1 MFEFLFSYPSRVYEK
16 GQFVLLG
23 GWPVW
28 AWALLALA
36 LAAALA
42 WPYFRDL
49 GNTEIRVKGWHAGV
63 LWALQA
69 AMAVL
74 LLSLLWQPALLVAT
88 LKSQQNVVAVMV
100 DDSKSMSIADES
112 GGKTRAATAKEI
124 LNAGL
129 LEQLRKQFQVRMY
142 KVGRSL
148 ERLEK
153 TDDILATQTAT
164 RISDALRG
172 VAAESASVPLGAIVL
187 LSDGG
192 DNAGGIDLAT
202 ISEVRSRRIPVHTVG
217 LGREKYDHDLEIM
230 AVDVPARALA
240 DSRITAQVTL
250 RHSGYSKTKVNLTLR
265 DGTKILGQQTIVL
278 RADGEPQTESILF
291 NAGPAGPK
299 ALQIGVAP
307 LENEENRA
315 NNQVTR
321 LVNVEATKPRILY
334 IEGEPKWEYKFIRRA
349 LEEDK
354 TVSITSML
362 RTTQNKIYRQG
373 VAEPKE
379 LENGFPDKAEDL
391 FQYHG
396 LIIGGVEIGYFTVA
410 QQEMIRQFVD
420 RRGGGLL
427 FLGGRN
433 ALSDGGWGK
442 SGLLDLVPVTI
453 SDRRDTFKRERAKV
467 YLAAGGR
474 DSLIARLVENPE
486 ANVERWKQL
495 PEVENYQE
503 TGAAKPGAVVLAE
516 FLAGGKRWPLL
527 ATQNYGRGRSAI
539 LATSGTWRW
548 QMVQPLEDKSHEV
561 FWAQLCRWLVTASPP
576 RVLSSTPKQVLT
588 DETKV
593 QIRAEVRD
601 KTYLPVSDAK
611 VQARVLLPDGSSELV
626 EMRPE
631 PMAAGQYAAMWD
643 AEKPGAYVAEIV
655 AKRGEEELGTDLFNF
670 RREDGVAENF
680 GSEQNREL
688 LEKLS
693 AQTGGVYYSRGDA
706 SKLAKD
712 ISYSE
717 AGITVRE
724 AKDLW
729 NLPIVFLMILLLR
742 ATEWMLRRKWGV
754 V

>member
-1 MFEFLFSYPSRVYEK
+1 MFEFFFSYPARIYEK

-23 GWPVW
+23 GWPIWVLG
-28 AWALLALA
+28 LLALLIA
-36 LAAALA
+36 LALA
-42 WPYFRDL
+42 WPYFQSRRDAA
-49 GNTEIRVKGWHAGV
+49 IRVKGWHAGV

-69 AMAVL
+69 AMAIL

-88 LKSQQNVVAVMV
+88 LKPQQNVVAVIV
-100 DDSKSMSIADES
+100 DDSKSMAIADE
-112 GGKTRAATAKEI
+112 GKTRAAAAKEI

-129 LEQLRKQFQVRMY
+129 LDALKKQFQVRLY

-153 TDDILATQTAT
+153 VDDLQATQTAT
-164 RISDALRG
+164 RLSDALRG
-172 VAAESASVPLGAIVL
+172 VAAESASVPVGAIIL

-192 DNAGGIDLAT
+192 DNSGGIDLAT

-217 LGREKYDHDLEIM
+217 LGREKYDRDLEIVS
-230 AVDVPARALA
+230 VDVPSRALA

-250 RHSGYSKTKVNLTLR
+250 RQTGYSKNKVTLTLR
-265 DGTKILGQQTIVL
+265 DGTKILGQQTMVL
-278 RADGEPQTESILF
+278 KADGEPQTESILF

-307 LENEENRA
+307 LDNEENRA

-379 LENGFPDKAEDL
+379 LEGGFPDKAEEL
-391 FQYHG
+391 FQYQG

-410 QQEMIRQFVD
+410 QQELIRQFVD

-433 ALSDGGWGK
+433 ALSDGGWGR

-453 SDRRDTFKRERAKV
+453 TDRRDTFKRQRAKV
-467 YLAAGGR
+467 QLALGGR
-474 DSLIARLVENPE
+474 DSLITRLVENPE

-495 PEVENYQE
+495 PEVENFQE
-503 TGAAKPGAVVLAE
+503 TGAPKPGAMVLAE
-516 FLAGGKRWPLL
+516 FLAGGKAWPLL

-539 LATSGTWRW
+539 LASAGTWRW
-548 QMVQPLEDKSHEV
+548 QMLQPLEDKTHEV
-561 FWAQLCRWLVTASPP
+561 FWAQLCRWLVTASPA
-576 RVLSSTPKQVLT
+576 RVMASTPKQVLT

-601 KTYLPVSDAK
+601 KTFLPVSDAK
-611 VQARVLLPDGSSELV
+611 VQARVLLPDGSSEMI
-626 EMRPE
+626 EMRAE
-631 PMAAGQYAAMWD
+631 PMSAGQYVATWD

-670 RREDGVAENF
+670 RREDGIAENF

-693 AQTGGVYYSRGDA
+693 SQTGGVYYTRA
-706 SKLAKD
+706 NAEKLAKD
-712 ISYSE
+712 VSYSE

-729 NLPIVFLMILLLR
+729 NLPIVFFMILLLR

>member
-1 MFEFLFSYPSRVYEK
+1 MFEFLFSYPARIYEK
-16 GQFVLLG
+16 GQFVLLS
-23 GWPVW
+23 GWPIWV
-28 AWALLALA
+28 LGLMALA
-36 LAAALA
+36 LAMALA
-42 WPYFRDL
+42 WPYIQSRRDAA
-49 GNTEIRVKGWHAGV
+49 IRVKGWHAGV

-69 AMAVL
+69 AMALL

-88 LKSQQNVVAVMV
+88 LKPQQNVVAVIV
-100 DDSKSMSIADES
+100 DDSKSMAIADE
-112 GGKTRAATAKEI
+112 GKTRSAAAKEI

-129 LEQLRKQFQVRMY
+129 LDALKKQFQVRLY

-153 TDDILATQTAT
+153 VDDLQATQTAT
-164 RISDALRG
+164 RLSDALRG
-172 VAAESASVPLGAIVL
+172 VAAESASVPVGAIIL

-217 LGREKYDHDLEIM
+217 LGREKYDRDLEI
-230 AVDVPARALA
+230 VSVEVPPRALA

-250 RHSGYSKTKVNLTLR
+250 RQTGYSKSKVTLTLR
-265 DGTKILGQQTIVL
+265 DGTRILGQQSIVL
-278 RADGEPQTESILF
+278 KADGEPQTESVLF

-321 LVNVEATKPRILY
+321 LVNVEALKPRILY
-334 IEGEPKWEYKFIRRA
+334 IEGEPKWEFKFIRRA

-379 LENGFPDKAEDL
+379 LESGFPDKAEDL
-391 FQYHG
+391 FQYQG
-396 LIIGGVEIGYFTVA
+396 LIIGGVEIGYFTLA
-410 QQEMIRQFVD
+410 QQELIRQFVD

-433 ALSDGGWGK
+433 ALSDGGWGR

-453 SDRRDTFKRERAKV
+453 TDRRDTFKRERAKV
-467 YLAAGGR
+467 ELAVGGR
-474 DSLIARLVENPE
+474 DSLITRLVENPD

-495 PEVENYQE
+495 PEVDNYQE
-503 TGAAKPGAVVLAE
+503 TGAPKPGAVVLAE

-539 LATSGTWRW
+539 LASAGTWRW
-548 QMVQPLEDKSHEV
+548 QMLQPIEDKTHEV
-561 FWAQLCRWLVTASPP
+561 FWAQLCRWLVTASPA
-576 RVLSSTPKQVLT
+576 RVMASTPKQVLT

-601 KTYLPVSDAK
+601 KTFLPVSDAK
-611 VQARVLLPDGSSELV
+611 VQARVMLPDGSAELV

-631 PMAAGQYAAMWD
+631 PLSAGQYVAMWD
-643 AEKPGAYVAEIV
+643 AGKPGAYVAEIV
-655 AKRGEEELGTDLFNF
+655 AKRGTEELGTDLFNF
-670 RREDGVAENF
+670 RREDGIAENF
-680 GSEQNREL
+680 GSEQNRDL

-693 AQTGGVYYSRGDA
+693 SQTGGVYYTRA
-706 SKLAKD
+706 NAAKLAQD
-712 ISYSE
+712 VSYSE

-729 NLPIVFLMILLLR
+729 NLPIVFFMILLLR

>member
-1 MFEFLFSYPSRVYEK
+1 MFEFLFSYPARVYEK
-16 GQFVLLG
+16 GQFVLLA
-23 GWPVW
+23 GWP
-28 AWALLALA
+28 AWALGLLGLA

-42 WPYFRDL
+42 WPYIKSRRDS
-49 GNTEIRVKGWHAGV
+49 EVRVKGWQAGV
-63 LWALQA
+63 LWGLQA
-69 AMAVL
+69 AMALL

-88 LKSQQNVVAVMV
+88 LKPQQNVVAVIV
-100 DDSKSMSIADES
+100 DDSKSMAIADES
-112 GGKTRAATAKEI
+112 GSQTRAAAAKEI

-129 LEQLRKQFQVRMY
+129 LDELKKQFQVRLY

-153 TDDILATQTAT
+153 VDDLQATQTAT
-164 RISDALRG
+164 RLSDSLRG
-172 VAAESASVPLGAIVL
+172 VAAESASVPVGAIVL

-192 DNAGGIDLAT
+192 DNAGGIDLST
-202 ISEVRSRRIPVHTVG
+202 ISEVRARRIPVHTVG
-217 LGREKYDHDLEIM
+217 LGREKYDRDLEIVS
-230 AVDVPARALA
+230 VDVPARALA

-250 RHSGYSKTKVNLTLR
+250 RQTGYSKSKITLTLR
-265 DGTKILGQQTIVL
+265 DGSKILGQQQMVL
-278 RADGEPQTESILF
+278 KADGEPQTESILF

-307 LENEENRA
+307 LDNEENRA

-334 IEGEPKWEYKFIRRA
+334 IEGEPKWEYKFLRRA
-349 LEEDK
+349 LEDDK

-373 VAEPKE
+373 IADPKE
-379 LENGFPDKAEDL
+379 LESGFPDKAEDL

-433 ALSDGGWGK
+433 ALSDGGWGR

-453 SDRRDTFKRERAKV
+453 TDRRDTFKRDRAKV
-467 YLAAGGR
+467 ELAVGGR
-474 DSLIARLVENPE
+474 DSLITRLVENPD
-486 ANVERWKQL
+486 ANVERWKKL
-495 PEVENYQE
+495 PELENYQE

-516 FLAGGKRWPLL
+516 SIIGGKRWPLL

-539 LATSGTWRW
+539 LASAGTWRW
-548 QMVQPLEDKSHEV
+548 QMLQPLEDKSHEV

-576 RVLSSTPKQVLT
+576 RVLSSTPRQVLT

-611 VQARVLLPDGSSELV
+611 VEARILLPDGSAEMI

-631 PMAAGQYAAMWD
+631 PMAAGQYTATWD

-655 AKRGEEELGTDLFNF
+655 AKRGDEELGSDLFNF

-693 AQTGGVYYSRGDA
+693 SQTGGVYYPRADA
-706 SKLAKD
+706 ARLAKEV
-712 ISYSE
+712 SYSE

-729 NLPIVFLMILLLR
+729 NLPIIFLVILLLR
-742 ATEWMLRRKWGV
+742 ASEWMLRRKWGV

>member
-28 AWALLALA
+28 ALILSGLAFAAL
-36 LAAALA
+36 LA
-42 WPYFRDL
+42 WPYFRSRRDSA
-49 GNTEIRVKGWHAGV
+49 IRVKGWHSVV
-63 LWALQA
+63 LWCLQA
-69 AMAVL
+69 AMALL

-88 LKSQQNVVAVMV
+88 LKPQQNVVAVIV
-100 DDSKSMSIADES
+100 DDSKSMAIADE
-112 GGKTRAATAKEI
+112 GGKTRATAARDI

-129 LEQLRKQFQVRMY
+129 LRDLKKQFQVRLY

-148 ERLEK
+148 ERLDKVE
-153 TDDILATQTAT
+153 DVQAGQTAT
-164 RISDALRG
+164 HLSDALRG

-192 DNAGGIDLAT
+192 DNAGGIDLGT
-202 ISEVRSRRIPVHTVG
+202 ISEVRSRRIPIHTVG
-217 LGREKYDHDLEIM
+217 LGREKYDRDLEIVS
-230 AVDVPARALA
+230 VDVPARALA

-250 RHSGYSKTKVNLTLR
+250 RQTGYTKSKVMLTLR
-265 DGTKILGQQTIVL
+265 DGSKILGQQQVVL
-278 RADGEPQTESILF
+278 KQDGEPQTESVLF

-299 ALQIGVAP
+299 ALQIGIAP

-334 IEGEPKWEYKFIRRA
+334 IEGEPKWEFKFIRRA
-349 LEEDK
+349 LEDDK
-354 TVSITSML
+354 TVSIASML

-373 VAEPKE
+373 IAEPKE

-391 FQYHG
+391 FQYQG

-410 QQEMIRQFVD
+410 QQELIRQFVD

-433 ALSDGGWGK
+433 GLSDGGWGK
-442 SGLLDLVPVTI
+442 SGLLDIIPVTI

-467 YLAAGGR
+467 ELAVGGR
-474 DSLIARLVENPE
+474 DSLITRLVENPD
-486 ANVERWKQL
+486 ANVERWKHL

-503 TGAAKPGAVVLAE
+503 TGAPKPGAMVLAE
-516 FLAGGKRWPLL
+516 AIIGGKRWPLL

-539 LATSGTWRW
+539 LASAGTWRW
-548 QMVQPLEDKSHEV
+548 QMLQPIEDKSHEV
-561 FWAQLCRWLVTASPP
+561 FWAQLCRWLVTSSPP
-576 RVLSSTPKQVLT
+576 RVLSSTPRQVLT

-611 VQARVLLPDGSSELV
+611 VEARVMLPDGTAEMV

-631 PMAAGQYAAMWD
+631 PMAAGQYTATWD

-655 AKRGEEELGTDLFNF
+655 AKRGDEDLGSDLFNF
-670 RREDGVAENF
+670 RREDGVAESF
-680 GSEQNREL
+680 GSEQNKEL

-693 AQTGGVYYSRGDA
+693 SQTGGVYYSA
-706 SKLAKD
+706 ANAAKLAKD
-712 ISYSE
+712 VSYSE

-729 NLPIVFLMILLLR
+729 NLPIVFFMILLLR
-742 ATEWMLRRKWGV
+742 GSEWMLRRKWGV

>member
-1 MFEFLFSYPSRVYEK
+1 MFEFLFSYPARVYEK

-28 AWALLALA
+28 ILGLLAVGCA
-36 LAAALA
+36 LGLA
-42 WPYFRDL
+42 WPHFRSRHD
-49 GNTEIRVKGWHAGV
+49 GDVRVKGWRAGV

-69 AMAVL
+69 AMAIL

-88 LKSQQNVVAVMV
+88 LKPQQNVVAVVV
-100 DDSKSMSIADES
+100 DDSKSMSIADA
-112 GGKTRAATAKEI
+112 GGKTRANAARDI

-129 LEQLRKQFQVRMY
+129 LDELKKQFQVRLY

-148 ERLEK
+148 ERLDK
-153 TDDILATQTAT
+153 VDDIQAAQTAT
-164 RISDALRG
+164 RLSDSLRG

-217 LGREKYDHDLEIM
+217 LGREKYDHDLEIV
-230 AVDVPARALA
+230 AAEVPARALA
-240 DSRITAQVTL
+240 DSRITAQVTI
-250 RHSGYSKTKVNLTLR
+250 RQNGYTNNKVVLTLK
-265 DGTKILGQQTIVL
+265 DGTRVLGQQTMVL
-278 RADGEPQTESILF
+278 KADGEPQTESILF
-291 NAGPAGPK
+291 NSGPAGPK
-299 ALQIGVAP
+299 ALQIGVTP
-307 LENEENRA
+307 FGDEENRA
-315 NNQVTR
+315 NNFVTR

-349 LEEDK
+349 LEDDK

-373 VAEPKE
+373 VADPKE

-396 LIIGGVEIGYFTVA
+396 LIVGGVEIGYFSVA
-410 QQEMIRQFVD
+410 QQEMLRQFVD

-433 ALSDGGWGK
+433 ALSDGGWGR

-453 SDRRDTFKRERAKV
+453 SDRRDTFKRDRAKV
-467 YLAAGGR
+467 ELAVTGR
-474 DSLIARLVENPE
+474 DSLITRLIENPD
-486 ANVERWKQL
+486 ANAERWKKL
-495 PEVENYQE
+495 PEIENYQE
-503 TGAAKPGAVVLAE
+503 TGTPKPGAMVLAE
-516 FLAGGKRWPLL
+516 LLAPGGKRWPLL

-539 LATSGTWRW
+539 LASAGTWRW
-548 QMVQPLEDKSHEV
+548 QMVQPLEDQTHEV
-561 FWAQLCRWLVTASPP
+561 FWAQLCRWLVTSSPP
-576 RVLSSTPKQVLT
+576 RVLASTPKQVLT

-601 KTYLPVSDAK
+601 KTFLPVSDAK
-611 VQARVLLPDGSSELV
+611 VEARVMLPDGNAAMV

-631 PMAAGQYAAMWD
+631 PISAGQYTATWD

-655 AKRGEEELGTDLFNF
+655 AKRGDEELGTDLFNF
-670 RREDGVAENF
+670 RREDGIAENF

-693 AQTGGVYYSRGDA
+693 SQTGGVYYTAADA
-706 SKLAKD
+706 AKLAKD

-729 NLPIVFLMILLLR
+729 NLPFVFFVILLLR
-742 ATEWMLRRKWGV
+742 ASEWMLRRKWGV

>member
-1 MFEFLFSYPSRVYEK
+1 MFEFLFSYPARIYEK
-16 GQFVLLG
+16 GQFVLLS
-23 GWPVW
+23 GWPIWV
-28 AWALLALA
+28 LGLMALA
-36 LAAALA
+36 LAMALA
-42 WPYFRDL
+42 WPYIQSRRDAA
-49 GNTEIRVKGWHAGV
+49 IRVKGWHAGV

-69 AMAVL
+69 AMALL

-88 LKSQQNVVAVMV
+88 LKPQQNVVAVIV
-100 DDSKSMSIADES
+100 DDSKSMAIADE
-112 GGKTRAATAKEI
+112 GKTRSAAAKEI

-129 LEQLRKQFQVRMY
+129 LDALKKQFQVRLY

-153 TDDILATQTAT
+153 VDDLQATQTAT
-164 RISDALRG
+164 RLSDALRG
-172 VAAESASVPLGAIVL
+172 VAAESASVPVGAIIL

-217 LGREKYDHDLEIM
+217 LGREKYDRDLEI
-230 AVDVPARALA
+230 VSVEVPPRALA

-250 RHSGYSKTKVNLTLR
+250 RQTGYSKSKVTLTLR
-265 DGTKILGQQTIVL
+265 DGTRILGQQSIVL
-278 RADGEPQTESILF
+278 KADGEPQTESVLF

-321 LVNVEATKPRILY
+321 LVNVEALKPRILY
-334 IEGEPKWEYKFIRRA
+334 IEGEPKWEFKFIRRA
-349 LEEDK
+349 LEEDT

-379 LENGFPDKAEDL
+379 LESGFPDKAEDL
-391 FQYHG
+391 FQYQG
-396 LIIGGVEIGYFTVA
+396 LIIGGVEIGYFTLA
-410 QQEMIRQFVD
+410 QQELIRQFVD

-433 ALSDGGWGK
+433 ALSDGGWGR

-453 SDRRDTFKRERAKV
+453 TDRRDTFKRERAKV
-467 YLAAGGR
+467 ELAVGGR
-474 DSLIARLVENPE
+474 DSLITRLVENPD

-495 PEVENYQE
+495 PEVDNYQE
-503 TGAAKPGAVVLAE
+503 TGAPKPGAVVLAE

-539 LATSGTWRW
+539 LASAGTWRW
-548 QMVQPLEDKSHEV
+548 QMLQPIEDKTHEV
-561 FWAQLCRWLVTASPP
+561 FWAQLCRWLVTASPA
-576 RVLSSTPKQVLT
+576 RVMASTPKQVLT

-601 KTYLPVSDAK
+601 KTFLPVSDAK
-611 VQARVLLPDGSSELV
+611 VQARVMLPDGSAELV

-631 PMAAGQYAAMWD
+631 PLSAGQYVAMWD
-643 AEKPGAYVAEIV
+643 AGKPGAYVAEIV
-655 AKRGEEELGTDLFNF
+655 AKRGTEELGTDLFNF
-670 RREDGVAENF
+670 RREDGIAENF
-680 GSEQNREL
+680 GSEQNRDL

-693 AQTGGVYYSRGDA
+693 SQTGGVYYTRA
-706 SKLAKD
+706 NAAKLAQD
-712 ISYSE
+712 VSYSE

-729 NLPIVFLMILLLR
+729 NLPIVFFMILSLR

>member
-1 MFEFLFSYPSRVYEK
+1 MFEFLFSYPARIYEK
-16 GQFVLLG
+16 GQFVLLS
-23 GWPVW
+23 GWPIWV
-28 AWALLALA
+28 LGLMALA
-36 LAAALA
+36 LAMALA
-42 WPYFRDL
+42 WPYIQSRRDAA
-49 GNTEIRVKGWHAGV
+49 IRVKGWHAGV

-69 AMAVL
+69 AMALL

-88 LKSQQNVVAVMV
+88 LKPQQNVVAVIV
-100 DDSKSMSIADES
+100 DDSKSMAIADE
-112 GGKTRAATAKEI
+112 GKTRSAAAKEI

-129 LEQLRKQFQVRMY
+129 LDALKKQFQVRLY

-153 TDDILATQTAT
+153 VDDLQATQTAT
-164 RISDALRG
+164 RLSDALRG
-172 VAAESASVPLGAIVL
+172 VAAESASVPVGAIIL

-217 LGREKYDHDLEIM
+217 LGREKYDRDLEI
-230 AVDVPARALA
+230 VSVEVPPRALA

-250 RHSGYSKTKVNLTLR
+250 RQTGYSKSKVTLTLR
-265 DGTKILGQQTIVL
+265 DGTRILGQQSIVL
-278 RADGEPQTESILF
+278 KADGEPQTESVLF

-321 LVNVEATKPRILY
+321 LVNVEALKPRILY
-334 IEGEPKWEYKFIRRA
+334 IEGEPKWEFKFIRRA
-349 LEEDK
+349 LEEDT

-379 LENGFPDKAEDL
+379 LESGFPDKAEDL
-391 FQYHG
+391 FQYQG
-396 LIIGGVEIGYFTVA
+396 LIIGGVEIGYFTLA
-410 QQEMIRQFVD
+410 QQELIRQFVD

-433 ALSDGGWGK
+433 ALSDGGWGR

-453 SDRRDTFKRERAKV
+453 TDRRDTFKRERAKV
-467 YLAAGGR
+467 ELAVGGR
-474 DSLIARLVENPE
+474 DSLITRLVENPD

-495 PEVENYQE
+495 PEVDNYQE
-503 TGAAKPGAVVLAE
+503 TGAPKPGAVVLAE

-539 LATSGTWRW
+539 LASAGTWRW
-548 QMVQPLEDKSHEV
+548 QMLQPIEDKTHEV
-561 FWAQLCRWLVTASPP
+561 FWAQLCRWLVTASPA
-576 RVLSSTPKQVLT
+576 RVMASTPKQVLT

-601 KTYLPVSDAK
+601 KTFLPVSDAK
-611 VQARVLLPDGSSELV
+611 VQARVMLPDGSAELV

-631 PMAAGQYAAMWD
+631 PLSAGQYVAMWD
-643 AEKPGAYVAEIV
+643 AGKPGAYVAEIV
-655 AKRGEEELGTDLFNF
+655 AKRGTEELGTDLFNF
-670 RREDGVAENF
+670 RREDGIAENF
-680 GSEQNREL
+680 ASEQNRDL

-693 AQTGGVYYSRGDA
+693 SQTGGVYYTRA
-706 SKLAKD
+706 NAAKLAQD
-712 ISYSE
+712 VSYSE

-729 NLPIVFLMILLLR
+729 NLPIVFFMILSLR

>member
-1 MFEFLFSYPSRVYEK
+1 MFEFLFSYPARIYEK
-16 GQFVLLG
+16 GQFVLLS
-23 GWPVW
+23 GWPIWV
-28 AWALLALA
+28 LGLMALA
-36 LAAALA
+36 LAMALA
-42 WPYFRDL
+42 WPYIQSRRDAA
-49 GNTEIRVKGWHAGV
+49 IRVKGWHAGV

-69 AMAVL
+69 AMALL

-88 LKSQQNVVAVMV
+88 LKPQQNVVAVIV
-100 DDSKSMSIADES
+100 DDSKSMAIADE
-112 GGKTRAATAKEI
+112 GKTRSAAAKEI
-124 LNAGL
+124 LHAGL
-129 LEQLRKQFQVRMY
+129 LDALKKQFQVRLY

-153 TDDILATQTAT
+153 VDDLQATQTAT
-164 RISDALRG
+164 RLSDALRG
-172 VAAESASVPLGAIVL
+172 VAAESASVPVGAIIL

-217 LGREKYDHDLEIM
+217 LGREKYDRDLEI
-230 AVDVPARALA
+230 VSVEVPPRALA

-250 RHSGYSKTKVNLTLR
+250 RQTGYSKSKVTLTLR
-265 DGTKILGQQTIVL
+265 DGTRILGQQSIVL
-278 RADGEPQTESILF
+278 KADGEPQTESVLF

-321 LVNVEATKPRILY
+321 LVNVEALKPRILY
-334 IEGEPKWEYKFIRRA
+334 IEGEPKWEFKFIRRA
-349 LEEDK
+349 LEEDT

-379 LENGFPDKAEDL
+379 LESGFPDKAEDL
-391 FQYHG
+391 FQYQG
-396 LIIGGVEIGYFTVA
+396 LIIGGVEIGYFTLA
-410 QQEMIRQFVD
+410 QQELIRQFVD

-433 ALSDGGWGK
+433 ALSDGGWGR

-453 SDRRDTFKRERAKV
+453 TDRRDTFKRERAKV
-467 YLAAGGR
+467 ELAVGGR
-474 DSLIARLVENPE
+474 DSLITRLVENPD

-495 PEVENYQE
+495 PEVDNYQE
-503 TGAAKPGAVVLAE
+503 TGAPKPGAVVLAE

-539 LATSGTWRW
+539 LASAGTWRW
-548 QMVQPLEDKSHEV
+548 QMLQPIEDKTHEV
-561 FWAQLCRWLVTASPP
+561 FWAQLCRWLVTASPA
-576 RVLSSTPKQVLT
+576 RVMASTPKQVLT

-601 KTYLPVSDAK
+601 KTFLPVSDAK
-611 VQARVLLPDGSSELV
+611 VQARVMLPDGSAELV

-631 PMAAGQYAAMWD
+631 PLSAGQYVAMWD
-643 AEKPGAYVAEIV
+643 AGKPGAYVAEIV
-655 AKRGEEELGTDLFNF
+655 AKRGTEELGTDLFNF
-670 RREDGVAENF
+670 RREDGIAENF
-680 GSEQNREL
+680 GSEQNRDL

-693 AQTGGVYYSRGDA
+693 SQTGGVYYTRA
-706 SKLAKD
+706 NAAKLAQD
-712 ISYSE
+712 VSYSE

-729 NLPIVFLMILLLR
+729 NLPIVFFMILSLR

>member
-1 MFEFLFSYPSRVYEK
+1 MFEFLFSYPARIYEK
-16 GQFVLLG
+16 GQFVLLS
-23 GWPVW
+23 GWPIWV
-28 AWALLALA
+28 LGLMALA
-36 LAAALA
+36 LAMALA
-42 WPYFRDL
+42 WPYIQSRRDAA
-49 GNTEIRVKGWHAGV
+49 IRVKGWHAGV

-69 AMAVL
+69 AMALL

-88 LKSQQNVVAVMV
+88 LKPQQNVVAVIV
-100 DDSKSMSIADES
+100 DDSKSMAIADE
-112 GGKTRAATAKEI
+112 GKTRSAAAKEI

-129 LEQLRKQFQVRMY
+129 LDALKKQFQVRLY

-153 TDDILATQTAT
+153 VDDLQATQTAT
-164 RISDALRG
+164 RLSDALRG
-172 VAAESASVPLGAIVL
+172 VAAESASVPVGAIIL

-217 LGREKYDHDLEIM
+217 LGREKYDRDLEI
-230 AVDVPARALA
+230 VSVEVPPRALA

-250 RHSGYSKTKVNLTLR
+250 RQTGYSKSKVTLTLR
-265 DGTKILGQQTIVL
+265 DGTRILGQQSIVL
-278 RADGEPQTESILF
+278 KADGEPQTESVLF

-321 LVNVEATKPRILY
+321 LVNVEALKPRILY
-334 IEGEPKWEYKFIRRA
+334 IEGEPKWEFKFIRRA
-349 LEEDK
+349 LEEDT

-379 LENGFPDKAEDL
+379 LESGFPDKAEDL
-391 FQYHG
+391 FQYQG
-396 LIIGGVEIGYFTVA
+396 LIIGGVEIGYFTLA
-410 QQEMIRQFVD
+410 QQELIRQFVD

-433 ALSDGGWGK
+433 ALSDGGWGR

-453 SDRRDTFKRERAKV
+453 TDRRDTFKRERAKV
-467 YLAAGGR
+467 ELAVGGR
-474 DSLIARLVENPE
+474 DSLITRLVENPD

-495 PEVENYQE
+495 PEVDNYQE
-503 TGAAKPGAVVLAE
+503 TGAPKPGAVVLAE

-539 LATSGTWRW
+539 LASAGTWRW
-548 QMVQPLEDKSHEV
+548 QMLQPIEDKTHEV
-561 FWAQLCRWLVTASPP
+561 FWAQLCRWLVTASPA
-576 RVLSSTPKQVLT
+576 RVMASTPKQVLT

-601 KTYLPVSDAK
+601 KSFLPVSDAK
-611 VQARVLLPDGSSELV
+611 VQARVMLPDGSAELV

-631 PMAAGQYAAMWD
+631 PLSAGQYVATWD

-655 AKRGEEELGTDLFNF
+655 AKRGTEELGTDLFNF
-670 RREDGVAENF
+670 RREDGIAENF
-680 GSEQNREL
+680 GSEQNRDL

-693 AQTGGVYYSRGDA
+693 SQTGGVYYTRA
-706 SKLAKD
+706 NAAKLAKD
-712 ISYSE
+712 VSYSE

-729 NLPIVFLMILLLR
+729 NLPIVFFMILSLR

>member
-1 MFEFLFSYPSRVYEK
+1 MFEFLFSYPARIYEK
-16 GQFVLLG
+16 GQFVLLS
-23 GWPVW
+23 GWPIWV
-28 AWALLALA
+28 LGLMALA
-36 LAAALA
+36 LAMALA
-42 WPYFRDL
+42 WPYIQSRRDAA
-49 GNTEIRVKGWHAGV
+49 IRVKGWHAGV

-69 AMAVL
+69 AMALL

-88 LKSQQNVVAVMV
+88 LKPQQNVVAVIV
-100 DDSKSMSIADES
+100 DDSKSMAIADE
-112 GGKTRAATAKEI
+112 GKTRSAAAKEI

-129 LEQLRKQFQVRMY
+129 LDALKKQFQVRLY

-153 TDDILATQTAT
+153 VDDLQATQTAT
-164 RISDALRG
+164 RLSDALRG
-172 VAAESASVPLGAIVL
+172 VAAESASVPVGAIIL

-217 LGREKYDHDLEIM
+217 LGREKYDRDLEI
-230 AVDVPARALA
+230 VSVEVPPRALA

-250 RHSGYSKTKVNLTLR
+250 RQTGYSKSKVTLTLR
-265 DGTKILGQQTIVL
+265 DGTRILGQQSIVL
-278 RADGEPQTESILF
+278 KADGEPQTESVLF

-321 LVNVEATKPRILY
+321 LVNVEALKPRILY
-334 IEGEPKWEYKFIRRA
+334 IEGEPKWEFKFIRRA
-349 LEEDK
+349 LEEDT

-379 LENGFPDKAEDL
+379 LESGFPDKAEDL
-391 FQYHG
+391 FQYQG
-396 LIIGGVEIGYFTVA
+396 LIIGGVEIGYFTLA
-410 QQEMIRQFVD
+410 QQELIRQFVD

-433 ALSDGGWGK
+433 ALSDGGWGR

-453 SDRRDTFKRERAKV
+453 TDRRDTFKRERAKV
-467 YLAAGGR
+467 ELAVGGR
-474 DSLIARLVENPE
+474 DSLITRLVENPD

-495 PEVENYQE
+495 PEVDNYQE
-503 TGAAKPGAVVLAE
+503 TGAPKPGAVVLAE

-539 LATSGTWRW
+539 LASAGTWRW
-548 QMVQPLEDKSHEV
+548 QMLQPIEDKTHEV
-561 FWAQLCRWLVTASPP
+561 FWAQLCRWLVTASPA
-576 RVLSSTPKQVLT
+576 RVMASTPKQVLT

-601 KTYLPVSDAK
+601 KTFLPVSDAK
-611 VQARVLLPDGSSELV
+611 VQARVMLPDGSAELV

-631 PMAAGQYAAMWD
+631 PLSAGQYVAMWD
-643 AEKPGAYVAEIV
+643 AGKPGAYVAEIV
-655 AKRGEEELGTDLFNF
+655 AKRGTEELGTDLFNF
-670 RREDGVAENF
+670 RREDGIAENF
-680 GSEQNREL
+680 GSEQNRDL

-693 AQTGGVYYSRGDA
+693 SQTGGVYYTRA
-706 SKLAKD
+706 NAAKLAQD
-712 ISYSE
+712 VSYSE

-729 NLPIVFLMILLLR
+729 NLPIVFFMILLLR

>member
-1 MFEFLFSYPSRVYEK
+1 MFEFLFSYPARVYEK

-23 GWPVW
+23 GWPLW
-28 AWALLALA
+28 CLGLLGLLLAA
-36 LAAALA
+36 GLA
-42 WPYFRDL
+42 WPHFRSRRDE
-49 GNTEIRVKGWHAGV
+49 GMRVRGWKAGA

-69 AMAVL
+69 AMALL

-88 LKSQQNVVAVMV
+88 LKPQQNVVAVIV
-100 DDSKSMSIADES
+100 DDSKSMAIRDEGQTTRSAAAKSI
-112 GGKTRAATAKEI
+112 
-124 LNAGL
+124 LQAGL
-129 LEQLRKQFQVRMY
+129 LEQLKKQFQVRLY

-148 ERLEK
+148 ERLDKLE
-153 TDDILATQTAT
+153 DAQATQNAT
-164 RISDALRG
+164 RLSDALRG
-172 VAAESASVPLGAIVL
+172 VAAESASVPLGAIVM

-192 DNAGGIDLAT
+192 ENAGGIDLAT

-217 LGREKYDHDLEIM
+217 LGREKYERDLEIM
-230 AVDVPARALA
+230 AVEVPARALA

-250 RHSGYSKTKVNLTLR
+250 RQTGYSKTKVMVTLR
-265 DGTKILGQQTIVL
+265 EGSKILGQQPIVL
-278 RADGEPQTESILF
+278 KADGEPQTESVLF

-307 LENEENRA
+307 LDNEENRA

-321 LVNVEATKPRILY
+321 LVNVVATKPRILY
-334 IEGEPKWEYKFIRRA
+334 IEGEPKWEFKFIRRA
-349 LEEDK
+349 LEDDK
-354 TVSITSML
+354 TVSISSML

-373 VAEPKE
+373 IAEPTE

-391 FQYHG
+391 FKYEG
-396 LIIGGVEIGYFTVA
+396 VIIGGVEIGYFTVA

-433 ALSDGGWGK
+433 GLSDGGWGK
-442 SGLLDLVPVTI
+442 SGLLDLVPLTI
-453 SDRRDTFKRERAKV
+453 TDRRDTFKRDRAKV
-467 YLAAGGR
+467 ELALGGR
-474 DSLIARLVENPE
+474 DSLITRLVENPE
-486 ANVERWKQL
+486 ANIERWKQL
-495 PEVENYQE
+495 PEIENYQE
-503 TGAAKPGAVVLAE
+503 TGSAKPGAVVLAE

-548 QMVQPLEDKSHEV
+548 QMLQPLEDKSHEL
-561 FWAQLCRWLVTASPP
+561 FWEQLCRWLVTSSPP
-576 RVLSSTPKQVLT
+576 RVLSSTPRQVLT

-593 QIRAEVRD
+593 EIRAEVRD
-601 KTYLPVSDAK
+601 KNYLPVSDAK
-611 VQARVLLPDGSSELV
+611 VEARVLLPDGSAEMV
-626 EMRPE
+626 EMRPQ
-631 PMAAGQYAAMWD
+631 PMAAGQYVATWD

-655 AKRGEEELGTDLFNF
+655 AKRGDEELGADLFNF
-670 RREDGVAENF
+670 RREDGIAENF

-693 AQTGGVYYSRGDA
+693 SQTGGVYYTAADA
-706 SKLAKD
+706 AKLAKD

-729 NLPIVFLMILLLR
+729 NLPIVFFMILLLR

>member
-1 MFEFLFSYPSRVYEK
+1 MFEFFFSYPARVYEK

-28 AWALLALA
+28 VLAVFAVVLAL
-36 LAAALA
+36 ALA
-42 WPYFRDL
+42 WPYFQSRRDAA
-49 GNTEIRVKGWHAGV
+49 IRVKGWHAGV

-69 AMAVL
+69 AMAIL

-88 LKSQQNVVAVMV
+88 LKPQQNVVAVIV
-100 DDSKSMSIADES
+100 DDSKSMAIADE
-112 GGKTRAATAKEI
+112 GKTRAEAAKEI

-129 LEQLRKQFQVRMY
+129 LDSLKKQFQVRLY

-153 TDDILATQTAT
+153 VEDVQATQTAT
-164 RISDALRG
+164 RLSDALRG
-172 VAAESASVPLGAIVL
+172 VAAESASVPVGAIIL

-192 DNAGGIDLAT
+192 ENSGGIDLAT

-217 LGREKYDHDLEIM
+217 LGREKYDRDLEIVS
-230 AVDVPARALA
+230 VDVPSRALA

-250 RHSGYSKTKVNLTLR
+250 RQTGYSKSKVTLTLR
-265 DGTKILGQQTIVL
+265 DGSKILGQQTMVL
-278 RADGEPQTESILF
+278 KADGEPQTESILF

-307 LENEENRA
+307 LDNEENRA

-349 LEEDK
+349 LEDDK

-379 LENGFPDKAEDL
+379 LEGGFPDKAEDL
-391 FQYHG
+391 FQYQG

-410 QQEMIRQFVD
+410 QQELIRQFVD

-433 ALSDGGWGK
+433 ALSDGGWGR
-442 SGLLDLVPVTI
+442 SGLLDLVPVTVT
-453 SDRRDTFKRERAKV
+453 DRRDTFKRQRAKV
-467 YLAAGGR
+467 QLALGGR
-474 DSLIARLVENPE
+474 DSLITRLVENPE

-495 PEVENYQE
+495 PEVENFQE
-503 TGAAKPGAVVLAE
+503 TGAPKPGAMVLAE
-516 FLAGGKRWPLL
+516 FLAGGKAWPLL

-539 LATSGTWRW
+539 LASAGTWRW
-548 QMVQPLEDKSHEV
+548 QMLQPLEDKSHEV
-561 FWAQLCRWLVTASPP
+561 FWAQLCRWLVTASPA
-576 RVLSSTPKQVLT
+576 RVTASTPRQVLT

-601 KTYLPVSDAK
+601 KNYLPVSDAK
-611 VQARVLLPDGSSELV
+611 VQARVLLPDGSAEMI
-626 EMRPE
+626 EMRAE
-631 PMAAGQYAAMWD
+631 PMSAGQYVATWD

-655 AKRGEEELGTDLFNF
+655 AKRGEEELGADLFNF
-670 RREDGVAENF
+670 RREDGIAENF

-693 AQTGGVYYSRGDA
+693 SQTGGVYYTRA
-706 SKLAKD
+706 TAEKLAKD
-712 ISYSE
+712 VSYSE

-729 NLPIVFLMILLLR
+729 NLPIVFFMILLLR

>member
-1 MFEFLFSYPSRVYEK
+1 MFEFLFSYPARIYEK
-16 GQFVLLG
+16 GQFVLLS
-23 GWPVW
+23 GWPIWV
-28 AWALLALA
+28 LGLMALA
-36 LAAALA
+36 LAMALA
-42 WPYFRDL
+42 WPYIQSRRDAA
-49 GNTEIRVKGWHAGV
+49 IRVKGWHAGV

-69 AMAVL
+69 AMALL

-88 LKSQQNVVAVMV
+88 LKPQQNVVAVIV
-100 DDSKSMSIADES
+100 DDSKSMAIADE
-112 GGKTRAATAKEI
+112 GKTRSAAAKEI

-129 LEQLRKQFQVRMY
+129 LDALKKQFQVRLY

-153 TDDILATQTAT
+153 VDDLQATQTAT
-164 RISDALRG
+164 RLSDALRG
-172 VAAESASVPLGAIVL
+172 VAAESASVPVGAIIL

-217 LGREKYDHDLEIM
+217 LGREKYDRDLEI
-230 AVDVPARALA
+230 VSVEVPPRALA

-250 RHSGYSKTKVNLTLR
+250 RQTGYSKSKVTLTLR
-265 DGTKILGQQTIVL
+265 DGTRILGQQSIVL
-278 RADGEPQTESILF
+278 KADGEPQTESVLF

-321 LVNVEATKPRILY
+321 LVNVEALKPRILY
-334 IEGEPKWEYKFIRRA
+334 IEGEPKWEFKFIRRA
-349 LEEDK
+349 LEEDT

-379 LENGFPDKAEDL
+379 LESGFPDKAEDL
-391 FQYHG
+391 FQYQG
-396 LIIGGVEIGYFTVA
+396 LIIGGVEIGYFTLA
-410 QQEMIRQFVD
+410 QQELIRQFVD

-433 ALSDGGWGK
+433 ALSDGGWGR

-453 SDRRDTFKRERAKV
+453 TDRRDTFKRERAKV
-467 YLAAGGR
+467 ELAVGGR
-474 DSLIARLVENPE
+474 DSLITRLVENPD

-495 PEVENYQE
+495 PEVDNYQE
-503 TGAAKPGAVVLAE
+503 TGAPKPGAVVLAE

-539 LATSGTWRW
+539 LASAGTWRW
-548 QMVQPLEDKSHEV
+548 QMLQPIEDKTHEV
-561 FWAQLCRWLVTASPP
+561 FWAQLCRWLVTASPA
-576 RVLSSTPKQVLT
+576 RVMASTPKQVLT

-601 KTYLPVSDAK
+601 KTFLPVSDAK
-611 VQARVLLPDGSSELV
+611 VQARVMLPDGSAELV

-631 PMAAGQYAAMWD
+631 PLSAGQYVAMWD
-643 AEKPGAYVAEIV
+643 AGKPGAYVAEIV
-655 AKRGEEELGTDLFNF
+655 AKRGTEELGTDLFNF
-670 RREDGVAENF
+670 RREDGIAENF
-680 GSEQNREL
+680 GSEQNRDL

-693 AQTGGVYYSRGDA
+693 SQTGGVYYTRA
-706 SKLAKD
+706 NAAKLAQD
-712 ISYSE
+712 VSYSE

-729 NLPIVFLMILLLR
+729 NLPIIFFMILLLR

>member
-1 MFEFLFSYPSRVYEK
+1 MYEK

-23 GWPVW
+23 GWPI
-28 AWALLALA
+28 WALVLLAVA
-36 LAAALA
+36 LGLGLA
-42 WPYFRDL
+42 WPYFRSRRDSDV
-49 GNTEIRVKGWHAGV
+49 RVKGWQSGV
-63 LWALQA
+63 LWGLQA

-74 LLSLLWQPALLVAT
+74 LLFLLWQPALLVAT
-88 LKSQQNVVAVMV
+88 LKPQQNVVAVIV
-100 DDSKSMSIADES
+100 DDSKSMAIRDE
-112 GGKTRAATAKEI
+112 GKSRAEAAKEI

-129 LEQLRKQFQVRMY
+129 LDELKKQFQVRLY

-153 TDDILATQTAT
+153 IDDVQATQTAT
-164 RISDALRG
+164 RLSDALRG
-172 VAAESASVPLGAIVL
+172 VAAESASVPVGAIVL

-217 LGREKYDHDLEIM
+217 LGREKYDRDLEIVS
-230 AVDVPARALA
+230 VDVPARALA

-250 RHSGYSKTKVNLTLR
+250 RQTGYAKSKVNLTLR
-265 DGTKILGQQTIVL
+265 DGSKVLGQQTVVL
-278 RADGEPQTESILF
+278 KADGEPQTESILF

-299 ALQIGVAP
+299 ALQIGVTP

-315 NNQVTR
+315 NNQMTR

-334 IEGEPKWEYKFIRRA
+334 IEGEPKWEFKFIRRA
-349 LEEDK
+349 LEDDK
-354 TVSITSML
+354 TVSIASML

-373 VAEPKE
+373 IAEPKE
-379 LENGFPDKAEDL
+379 LEAGFPDKAEDL
-391 FQYHG
+391 FQYQG
-396 LIIGGVEIGYFTVA
+396 LIIGGVEIGYFTTA
-410 QQEMIRQFVD
+410 QQELIRQFVD

-433 ALSDGGWGK
+433 ALSDGGWGR
-442 SGLLDLVPVTI
+442 SGLLDLVPVAL

-467 YLAAGGR
+467 EQAVNGR
-474 DSLIARLVENPE
+474 ESLITRLIENPD
-486 ANVERWKQL
+486 ANVERWKKL
-495 PEVENYQE
+495 PEIENYQE
-503 TGAAKPGAVVLAE
+503 TGLPKPGAVVLAE

-539 LATSGTWRW
+539 LASAGTWRW
-548 QMVQPLEDKSHEV
+548 QMLQPLEDKTHEV

-611 VQARVLLPDGSSELV
+611 VQARVLLPDGSAEMI

-631 PMAAGQYAAMWD
+631 PMAAGQYTATWD

-655 AKRGEEELGTDLFNF
+655 AKRGDEELGTDLFNF

-693 AQTGGVYYSRGDA
+693 SQTGGVYYTRA
-706 SKLAKD
+706 NAAKLGKD
-712 ISYSE
+712 VSYSE

-729 NLPIVFLMILLLR
+729 NLPIVFFMILLLR

>member
-1 MFEFLFSYPSRVYEK
+1 MYEK
-16 GQFVLLG
+16 GQFVLLS
-23 GWPVW
+23 GWPLW
-28 AWALLALA
+28 CLFLLGLLLAG
-36 LAAALA
+36 ALA
-42 WPYFRDL
+42 WPYFRSRGDS
-49 GNTEIRVKGWHAGV
+49 EIRVKGWHAGV

-69 AMAVL
+69 AMALL

-88 LKSQQNVVAVMV
+88 LKPQQNVVAVIV
-100 DDSKSMSIADES
+100 DDSKSMAIPDE
-112 GGKTRAATAKEI
+112 GGKTRSGAAKDI
-124 LNAGL
+124 LQAGL
-129 LEQLRKQFQVRMY
+129 LDQLKKQFQVRLY

-148 ERLEK
+148 ERLDKLE
-153 TDDILATQTAT
+153 DAQATQTAT
-164 RISDALRG
+164 RLSDALRG
-172 VAAESASVPLGAIVL
+172 VAAESASVPLGAIVM

-217 LGREKYDHDLEIM
+217 LGREKYDRDLEIM
-230 AVDVPARALA
+230 AVEVPARALA

-250 RHSGYSKTKVNLTLR
+250 RQTGYSKSKVMVTLR
-265 DGTKILGQQTIVL
+265 DGTKVLGQQAMVL
-278 RADGEPQTESILF
+278 KADGEPQTESILF

-307 LENEENRA
+307 LENEENRG

-321 LVNVEATKPRILY
+321 LVNVVATKPRILY
-334 IEGEPKWEYKFIRRA
+334 IEGEPKWEFKFIRRA
-349 LEEDK
+349 LEDDK
-354 TVSITSML
+354 TVTISSML

-373 VAEPKE
+373 IAEPKE

-391 FQYHG
+391 FKYDG

-433 ALSDGGWGK
+433 GLSDGGWGK
-442 SGLLDLVPVTI
+442 SGLLDLVPLTI
-453 SDRRDTFKRERAKV
+453 TDRRDTFKRNRAKV
-467 YLAAGGR
+467 ELALGGR
-474 DSLIARLVENPE
+474 DSLITRLVENPE

-539 LATSGTWRW
+539 LASSGTWRW
-548 QMVQPLEDKSHEV
+548 QMLQPLEDKSHEL
-561 FWAQLCRWLVTASPP
+561 FWQQLCRWLVTASPP

-601 KTYLPVSDAK
+601 KNYLPVSDAK
-611 VQARVLLPDGSSELV
+611 VEARVLLPDGSAEMV
-626 EMRPE
+626 EMRAE
-631 PMAAGQYAAMWD
+631 PMAAGQYTASWD

-655 AKRGEEELGTDLFNF
+655 AKRGDEELGADLFNF
-670 RREDGVAENF
+670 RREDGIAESF

-693 AQTGGVYYSRGDA
+693 SQTGGVYYTSSDVA
-706 SKLAKD
+706 KLAKD

-729 NLPIVFLMILLLR
+729 NLPFVFFMILLLR

>member
-28 AWALLALA
+28 AWALLALGV
-36 LAAALA
+36 AAGLA
-42 WPYFRDL
+42 WPYFRSRRDA
-49 GNTEIRVKGWHAGV
+49 EIRVQGWKAGV

-69 AMAVL
+69 LMAIL

-88 LKSQQNVVAVMV
+88 LKPQQNVVAVVV
-100 DDSKSMSIADES
+100 DDSKSMSIADE

-129 LEQLRKQFQVRMY
+129 LEQLKKQFQVRLY

-153 TDDILATQTAT
+153 AEDVQGTQTAT
-164 RISDALRG
+164 RLSDALRG

-202 ISEVRSRRIPVHTVG
+202 LSEVRSRRIPVHTVG
-217 LGREKYDHDLEIM
+217 LGREKYDRDLEIV

-250 RHSGYSKTKVNLTLR
+250 RQTGYTKNKVNITLR
-265 DGTKILGQQTIVL
+265 DGTRILGQQTIVL
-278 RADGEPQTESILF
+278 KADNEPQTESILF
-291 NAGPAGPK
+291 NSGPAGPK

-349 LEEDK
+349 MEDDK

-373 VAEPKE
+373 IAEPKE

-391 FQYHG
+391 FQYQG
-396 LIIGGVEIGYFTVA
+396 LIIGGVEIGYFTAA
-410 QQEMIRQFVD
+410 QQELIRQFVD

-433 ALSDGGWGK
+433 GLSDGGWGK
-442 SGLLDLVPVTI
+442 SGLLDLLPVSI
-453 SDRRDTFKRERAKV
+453 GDRRDTFKRERAKV
-467 YLAAGGR
+467 ELAVGGR
-474 DSLIARLVENPE
+474 DSLIARLVENPD
-486 ANVERWKQL
+486 ANIERWKKL
-495 PEVENYQE
+495 PEIENYQE
-503 TGAAKPGAVVLAE
+503 TGAPKPGAVVLAE
-516 FLAGGKRWPLL
+516 FIAGGKRQPLL
-527 ATQNYGRGRSAI
+527 ATQNYGRGRTAI
-539 LATSGTWRW
+539 LATAGTWRW
-548 QMVQPLEDKSHEV
+548 QMLQPLEDKSHEV
-561 FWAQLCRWLVTASPP
+561 FWDQLSRWLVTSSPP

-601 KTYLPVSDAK
+601 KNYLPVSDGQ
-611 VQARVLLPDGSSELV
+611 VQARVLSPDGSSELV

-631 PMAAGQYAAMWD
+631 PLSAGQYVATWD

-693 AQTGGVYYSRGDA
+693 SQTGGVYYRGTDA

-729 NLPIVFLMILLLR
+729 NLPIVFLLILMIR
-742 ATEWMLRRKWGV
+742 ATEWMLRRRWGV

>member
-23 GWPVW
+23 GWPIW
-28 AWALLALA
+28 AWALLAITVA
-36 LAAALA
+36 GGLA
-42 WPYFRDL
+42 WPYFRSRND
-49 GNTEIRVKGWHAGV
+49 GEVRIQGWQSVV
-63 LWALQA
+63 LWGLQA
-69 AMAVL
+69 AMALL

-88 LKSQQNVVAVMV
+88 LKPQQNVVAVVV
-100 DDSKSMSIADES
+100 DDSKSMAIADES

-129 LEQLRKQFQVRMY
+129 LEQLKKQFQVRMY

-148 ERLEK
+148 ERLDK
-153 TDDILATQTAT
+153 TEDIQAMQTAT
-164 RISDALRG
+164 RLSDALRG

-192 DNAGGIDLAT
+192 DNAGGIDLST
-202 ISEVRSRRIPVHTVG
+202 LSEVRSRRIPVHTVG
-217 LGREKYDHDLEIM
+217 LGREKYDRDLEIM
-230 AVDVPARALA
+230 SVDVPARALA

-250 RHSGYSKTKVNLTLR
+250 RQTGYTKTKVNLTLR
-265 DGTKILGQQTIVL
+265 DGTKILGQQTMVMK
-278 RADGEPQTESILF
+278 ADGEPQTESILF

-379 LENGFPDKAEDL
+379 LENGFPDKAEEL
-391 FQYHG
+391 FQYQG
-396 LIIGGVEIGYFTVA
+396 LIIGGVEIGYFTTA
-410 QQEMIRQFVD
+410 QQELIRQFVD

-433 ALSDGGWGK
+433 GLSDGGWGR
-442 SGLLDLVPVTI
+442 SGLLDLLPVSI
-453 SDRRDTFKRERAKV
+453 GDRRDTFKRDRAKV
-467 YLAAGGR
+467 ELATGGQ
-474 DSLIARLVENPE
+474 DSLITRLVENPE
-486 ANVERWKQL
+486 ANIERWKKL
-495 PEVENYQE
+495 PEIENYQE

-516 FLAGGKRWPLL
+516 FLVGGKRMPLL
-527 ATQNYGRGRSAI
+527 ATQNYGRGRSAV
-539 LATSGTWRW
+539 LATAGTWRW
-548 QMVQPLEDKSHEV
+548 QMLQPLEDKTHEL
-561 FWAQLCRWLVTASPP
+561 FWEQLCRWLVTSSPP

-601 KTYLPVSDAK
+601 KTYLPVSDAQ
-611 VQARVLLPDGSSELV
+611 VQARVLLPDGSSEMV
-626 EMRPE
+626 DMRPE
-631 PMAAGQYAAMWD
+631 PMSAGQYTATWD
-643 AEKPGAYVAEIV
+643 ADKPGAYVAEIV
-655 AKRGEEELGTDLFNF
+655 AKRGTEELGTDLFNF

-680 GSEQNREL
+680 GSEQNKEL

-693 AQTGGVYYSRGDA
+693 AQTGGVYYSPSTA
-706 SKLAKD
+706 SKLAKE

-729 NLPIVFLMILLLR
+729 NLPIVFFLILLMR

>member
-1 MFEFLFSYPSRVYEK
+1 VYEK

-23 GWPVW
+23 GWPI
-28 AWALLALA
+28 WALVLLAVA
-36 LAAALA
+36 LGLGLA
-42 WPYFRDL
+42 WPYFRSRRDSDV
-49 GNTEIRVKGWHAGV
+49 RVKGWQSGV
-63 LWALQA
+63 LWGLQA

-74 LLSLLWQPALLVAT
+74 LLFLLWQPALLVAT
-88 LKSQQNVVAVMV
+88 LKPQQNVVAVIV
-100 DDSKSMSIADES
+100 DDSKSMAIRDE
-112 GGKTRAATAKEI
+112 GKSRAEAAKEI

-129 LEQLRKQFQVRMY
+129 LDELKKQFQVRLY

-153 TDDILATQTAT
+153 IDDVQATQTAT
-164 RISDALRG
+164 RLSDALRG
-172 VAAESASVPLGAIVL
+172 VAAESASVPVGAIVL

-217 LGREKYDHDLEIM
+217 LGREKYDRDLEIVS
-230 AVDVPARALA
+230 VDVPARALA

-250 RHSGYSKTKVNLTLR
+250 RQTGYAKSKVNLTLR
-265 DGTKILGQQTIVL
+265 DGSKVLGQQTVVL
-278 RADGEPQTESILF
+278 KADGEPQTESILF

-299 ALQIGVAP
+299 ALQIGVTP

-315 NNQVTR
+315 NNQMTR

-334 IEGEPKWEYKFIRRA
+334 IEGEPKWEFKFIRRA
-349 LEEDK
+349 LEDDK
-354 TVSITSML
+354 TVSIASML

-373 VAEPKE
+373 IAEPKE
-379 LENGFPDKAEDL
+379 LEAGFPDKAEDL
-391 FQYHG
+391 FQYQG
-396 LIIGGVEIGYFTVA
+396 LIIGGVEIGYFTTA
-410 QQEMIRQFVD
+410 QQELIRQFVD

-433 ALSDGGWGK
+433 ALSDGGWGR
-442 SGLLDLVPVTI
+442 SGLLDLVPVAL

-467 YLAAGGR
+467 EQAVNGR
-474 DSLIARLVENPE
+474 ESLITRLIENPD
-486 ANVERWKQL
+486 ANVERWKKL
-495 PEVENYQE
+495 PEIENYQE
-503 TGAAKPGAVVLAE
+503 TGLPKPGAVVLAE

-539 LATSGTWRW
+539 LASAGTWRW
-548 QMVQPLEDKSHEV
+548 QMLQPLEDKTHEV

-611 VQARVLLPDGSSELV
+611 VQARVLLPDGSAEMI

-631 PMAAGQYAAMWD
+631 PMAAGQYTATWD

-655 AKRGEEELGTDLFNF
+655 AKRGDEELGTDLFNF

-693 AQTGGVYYSRGDA
+693 SQTGGVYYTRA
-706 SKLAKD
+706 NAAKLGKD
-712 ISYSE
+712 VSYSE

-729 NLPIVFLMILLLR
+729 NLPIVFFMILLLR